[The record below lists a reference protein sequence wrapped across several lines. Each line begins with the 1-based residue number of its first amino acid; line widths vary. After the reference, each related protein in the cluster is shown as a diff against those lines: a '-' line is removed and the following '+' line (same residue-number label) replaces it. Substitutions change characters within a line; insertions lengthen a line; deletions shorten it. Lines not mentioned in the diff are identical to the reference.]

1 MTEMEHDHDQGGEI
15 ARHTMTPSRLLFETD
30 GDVFGEGALLNH
42 AEHESHHR
50 EEEVSPFGH
59 SRMTDEQHEH
69 EIDGKP
75 GAAPEEHDGENIGE
89 ELALHME
96 ENSHLFV
103 RQPEQHVPNMFTGG
117 NELTHQ
123 HHDHNHDHQEAHQ
136 EGPEQDVIEYARHCA
151 QAVAE
156 DHRHKNVAHH
166 AHMEQ
171 QQYARQLHQ
180 QREREAYEQ
189 QRAEYDRLM
198 RHSKIF
204 HHQAELQKLQ
214 QLEREHHQAFALR
227 ERTMPRQHVL
237 GSTAVN
243 RVSSPFGGPLPG
255 YDEAGAHQQ
264 YVLGSNAPS
273 GGASLSPFPGY
284 TSRATS
290 MAPDTGGGMPWHH
303 HQQQQQQ
310 RTDEKPWAQQLHEHY
325 APQYIVSVPA
335 PTQIVASPG
344 TQITYNGRQVQS
356 LPPGYFGPPPYP
368 SQINSQFDGAGYA
381 QQQYHHH
388 HLQLRENPTPAPRQ
402 ALPSPYGNPAQTAE
416 PTDELY
422 VGHRHSHPSAVLTY
436 GAPPPPP
443 PMQHRPHSR
452 GTSMAPP
459 QPHDYHGL
467 SRPASRASMAP
478 PLLHDTHDKSRAT
491 SRASMVPFSSHDQTA
506 AVRPPSRLSIV
517 AASASPYD
525 QGAVVHPASHASI
538 VPPSTYDQSAAGAMV
553 QARYLRE
560 HGIADEQSMAVG
572 DESPQPRAS
581 GEHDFDMGRWRDGGV
596 TREQESAVNK
606 HDDDAMDEVVRETE
620 DAQHDPAQDVHHQSQ
635 QVHGQ
640 PTMHPATAYHDDRQ
654 AQQSQHQPSVQPVFV
669 SGGGPQS
676 MQSQTH
682 AILQGPGHPPPHV
695 PATGHHQPTQAP
707 RPAPT
712 LAMHNFVHSFGQTFQ
727 NYPPG
732 LQAFSQLVSSYNN
745 HFIDEETFFMRVH
758 QLLYRCNAEALAHEF
773 RQFAPVRW
781 GRIGEGLEW
790 WLRAV
795 EEEFDEQLRAQAD
808 GRVTHGSEMDRIEK
822 RVQQIKVAAAYGHF
836 AAGEGCKSE
845 RKGGKKRRRQG
856 KQKIEDRGE
865 ESEKVVVDLSNE
877 IEDEGAE
884 EGKMKE
890 PRLLVKLKIGRKAT
904 RALKATGHVQ
914 PTTARKTTSTVIPQM
929 PTKPKKRAAKQDV
942 SGRLI
947 PLSQATPVEKMLV
960 PAKAKPKQMTTPK
973 KKVPLKGFRASGSG
987 GKGLKTAAAKVTK
1000 TSSKHIEP
1008 ALSKR
1013 NIEEN
1018 YDDDS
1023 EEDEAQPAR
1032 KKSATKKQS
1041 IEERSSSPLTD
1052 FESGSE
1058 ATPAK
1063 KSMAKPRTP
1072 GLRTPGLKRTRNPST
1087 INTPT
1092 STPGS
1097 KLKPK
1102 RKPNSASTTHASE
1115 IPHFGP
1121 IYPTRRAV
1129 LARKNRP
1136 YVHASCGQGL
1146 THPQDVRGHHKHC
1159 SAVKKVNN
1167 VEIEGHEWNAHESII
1182 SYPDVNYTRS
1192 LDGFLVLDQ
1201 ESADTIN
1208 TAIEAGLAYQRA
1220 HGRIDIGEDGP
1231 EENGEEGSDA
1241 EDEEDDGEEVVK
1253 KIAKKTLSAKR
1264 QSAGESI
1271 HYPEAIDCTDD
1282 NAGMKGR
1289 GKAKTA
1295 IVNKRQSAPAAA
1307 DFEDAA
1313 VKKGKAKAKSTKRS
1327 STTQEIAEIAK
1338 EPVAVDAATT
1348 AMVKARVAKG
1358 LRLPKE
1364 ATPMAATPPTNA
1376 AVPTKS
1382 ASTKRKAA
1390 SQHDAEMK
1398 APPAKR
1404 QLVKAGPD

>member
-1 MTEMEHDHDQGGEI
+1 MTEMEHEHDQDGEI

-42 AEHESHHR
+42 AEHESHHH

-59 SRMTDEQHEH
+59 SRMTEEQHEH

-75 GAAPEEHDGENIGE
+75 GAAPEEHNGENIGE
-89 ELALHME
+89 ELRAALHME

-103 RQPEQHVPNMFTGG
+103 RHPEQHVPNVFAGGG

-123 HHDHNHDHQEAHQ
+123 HNDHSRDHQEAHE
-136 EGPEQDVIEYARHCA
+136 EGPEQDQLEYARHCA

-156 DHRHKNVAHH
+156 DQRHKNVALY
-166 AHMEQ
+166 AHVEQ
-171 QQYARQLHQ
+171 QQYARQLQLHQ

-189 QRAEYDRLM
+189 QRAEYERLM

-227 ERTMPRQHVL
+227 ERTMPRQHAL
-237 GSTAVN
+237 DSTAVS

-273 GGASLSPFPGY
+273 GGASLSPYPGY

-290 MAPDTGGGMPWHH
+290 MAPEAGGGMPWHH
-303 HQQQQQQ
+303 HRHQQQ
-310 RTDEKPWAQQLHEHY
+310 RTEEKPWAQQLHEHY
-325 APQYIVSVPA
+325 APQYHVSVPG

-388 HLQLRENPTPAPRQ
+388 YLQLRENSTPVPKQ
-402 ALPSPYGNPAQTAE
+402 AFPSPYGNAAQTAQ
-416 PTDELY
+416 PTDELH
-422 VGHRHSHPSAVLTY
+422 VGHRHSHPSTILTY
-436 GAPPPPP
+436 GAAPPPPT
-443 PMQHRPHSR
+443 MQQRPNSR
-452 GTSMAPP
+452 DTSMAPP
-459 QPHDYHGL
+459 PLHDYHGL
-467 SRPASRASMAP
+467 SRPASRASTVP
-478 PLLHDTHDKSRAT
+478 PLLHDTHDKSRPT

-517 AASASPYD
+517 AAPASPYH
-525 QGAVVHPASHASI
+525 QGAVVHPTSRASI
-538 VPPSTYDQSAAGAMV
+538 VPPSPYDQTAAGAAV

-560 HGIADEQSMAVG
+560 HGIPDEQSMAVG

-581 GEHDFDMGRWRDGGV
+581 GEHEVDMGRWRDGGV

-620 DAQHDPAQDVHHQSQ
+620 DAQHESAMDDHSMEDVHHRFQ
-635 QVHGQ
+635 QTHGQ
-640 PTMHPATAYHDDRQ
+640 PTMHPALTDHDDHQ
-654 AQQSQHQPSVQPVFV
+654 AQQSQHQLSVQPVFV
-669 SGGGPQS
+669 SGGGAQALHSQVHAPQ
-676 MQSQTH
+676 
-682 AILQGPGHPPPHV
+682 LGPSHPPPHA
-695 PATGHHQPTQAP
+695 PAAGHHQTVQAP

-712 LAMHNFVHSFGQTFQ
+712 LAMHNFVHYFGQTFQ

-732 LQAFSQLVSSYNN
+732 LQAFSQLVASYNN

-758 QLLYRCNAEALAHEF
+758 QLLYRCNTEALAHEF
-773 RQFAPVRW
+773 RQFAPARW

-795 EEEFDEQLRAQAD
+795 EEEFDEQLRAQAE

-836 AAGEGCKSE
+836 AAGDGRKSE
-845 RKGGKKRRRQG
+845 RKGGRKRRRQS
-856 KQKIEDRGE
+856 KQRVEDRGE
-865 ESEKVVVDLSNE
+865 EREKVVVDLSNE
-877 IEDEGAE
+877 TEGEGAVK
-884 EGKMKE
+884 GTMRE
-890 PRLLVKLKIGRKAT
+890 PSLLVKLKIGRKAT

-929 PTKPKKRAAKQDV
+929 PTKPKKRSAKQDV

-960 PAKAKPKQMTTPK
+960 PAKAKAKQMTTPK
-973 KKVPLKGFRASGSG
+973 KKVPFKGFRASGSG
-987 GKGLKTAAAKVTK
+987 RKGLKTAAANVAK
-1000 TSSKHIEP
+1000 TSNKDMEP

-1013 NIEEN
+1013 NIGED

-1023 EEDEAQPAR
+1023 EEEEAQPAR
-1032 KKSATKKQS
+1032 KKSASKKQP

-1087 INTPT
+1087 NNTPT

-1159 SAVKKVNN
+1159 SAVKKVNG

-1220 HGRIDIGEDGP
+1220 HGRIDIGDDGP
-1231 EENGEEGSDA
+1231 EEGGEESSDDGDEE
-1241 EDEEDDGEEVVK
+1241 EDEEEVVK
-1253 KIAKKTLSAKR
+1253 KVAKKTLSEKR
-1264 QSAGESI
+1264 QS
-1271 HYPEAIDCTDD
+1271 
-1282 NAGMKGR
+1282 AGMKGR

-1295 IVNKRQSAPAAA
+1295 IVNKRQSAPAVIIAA
-1307 DFEDAA
+1307 DVEDAA
-1313 VKKGKAKAKSTKRS
+1313 VKKGKAKAKSTKRN
-1327 STTQEIAEIAK
+1327 STTQETAEIAE

-1364 ATPMAATPPTNA
+1364 ATPMATPPTNA